1 MRVLVEAGAEVVV
14 AEGDAE
20 ACGARMID
28 RGEADALA
36 TDDGDGL
43 VFGAAVVVHQLTP
56 LNNNVGIVVHHLVSL
71 EEQRWWW

>member
-1 MRVLVEAGAEVVV
+1 MRALIEAGAEVVA

-20 ACGARMID
+20 ACGARMVD

-43 VFGAAVVVHQLTP
+43 VFGAA
-56 LNNNVGIVVHHLVSL
+56 IVVLNICSL
-71 EEQRWWW
+71 NPFV